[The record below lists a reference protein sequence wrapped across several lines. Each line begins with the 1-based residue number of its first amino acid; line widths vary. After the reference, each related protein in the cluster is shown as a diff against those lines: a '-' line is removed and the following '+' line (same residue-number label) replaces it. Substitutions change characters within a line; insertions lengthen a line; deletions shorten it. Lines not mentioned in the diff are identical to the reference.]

1 MIPMSD
7 NLRGALLMMA
17 AMAAFTGNDTLLKAV
32 TAEVPLFQS
41 IVIRGAVTLVLLAGL
56 AWARGG
62 VRLRLGPRDTKVLG
76 LRSVGEI
83 GATLAFLSALQ
94 HMPLAN
100 LSAIMQSLPL
110 VVTLLAALLFRER
123 IGWRRLTA
131 IGVGFAGVLLII
143 KPGGAAFDG
152 WSVLGVVAM
161 GCVALRDLSTRSLSP
176 GVPSLA
182 VTIYAALAVTV
193 LGAVLAPFQGW
204 VAVTPSQLISLAGAA
219 VFLIGGYQFIIMAM
233 RVGEVSAVTPFRYT
247 SLLFAIV
254 LGWITFG
261 QLPDALTLAGAGIV
275 IASGLF
281 MLRRERQLGIT

>member
-1 MIPMSD
+1 MSPASD
-7 NLRGALLMMA
+7 NLRGALLMMG

-32 TAEVPLFQS
+32 TAEVPLFQA

-56 AWARGG
+56 ALASGG
-62 VRLRLGPRDTKVLG
+62 VRLRLGRRDTVILG
-76 LRSVGEI
+76 LRTVGEI
-83 GATLAFLSALQ
+83 GATLSFLSALQ

-131 IGVGFAGVLLII
+131 IAVGFVGVMLII
-143 KPGGAAFDG
+143 KPGGAGFDG
-152 WSVLGVVAM
+152 WALIGLLAM
-161 GCVALRDLSTRSLSP
+161 GCVALRDLTTRLLSP

-182 VTIYAALAVTV
+182 VTIYSAIAVTV

-204 VAVTPSQLISLAGAA
+204 VAVGPAQMASLCGAA

-233 RVGEVSAVTPFRYT
+233 RVGDVSMVTPFRYT

-261 QLPDALTLAGAGIV
+261 QLPDALTLLGAAIIIG
-275 IASGLF
+275 SGLF
-281 MLRRERQLGIT
+281 MLRRERKLRLG